1 MSTQNRYNVVP
12 TVTVLAVMK
21 GRLTGAVK
29 GHALLKKKADALT
42 MRFRQVSNSREA
54 ATGSTTWCGALQA
67 PPLPT
72 QARLQQALRGSATYV
87 AAASGL
93 LAGSLLMLLQGCFP
107 WAWPH
112 LAG

>member
-42 MRFRQVSNSREA
+42 MRFRQVPRGSNRLDVIDD
-54 ATGSTTWCGALQA
+54 ALQA
-67 PPLPT
+67 PPLAI
-72 QARLQQALRGSATYV
+72 QARNQQALLGFAKCI
-87 AAASGL
+87 AAAFGL
-93 LAGSLLMLLQGCFP
+93 LAGRVVVLCL
-107 WAWPH
+107 
-112 LAG
+112 